1 MSEIGTFGL
10 SARTVLLLFSGCRR
24 LMSKMKKA
32 KRKSASPRSANA
44 IDEFIGARMR
54 ERRQA
59 LGISQT
65 DLGKTLG
72 VSFQQIQKYE
82 SGRNRVSAG
91 RLFDICK
98 ALNVSLSSM
107 FERDPKAWTLFYFR
121 TCFAK
126 MRTTPPSSGVS
137 LSNVLDA
144 MR

>member
-1 MSEIGTFGL
+1 
-10 SARTVLLLFSGCRR
+10 
-24 LMSKMKKA
+24 MSKMKKA

-107 FERDPKAWTLFYFR
+107 FERDPKA
-121 TCFAK
+121 
-126 MRTTPPSSGVS
+126 
-137 LSNVLDA
+137 
-144 MR
+144 